1 MTDTPTTLKEYEAD
15 LVVEAVERAADGVV
29 VLTLVHPEGQTL
41 PAWTPG
47 AHVDLVLTDAL
58 VRQYSLCSSPS
69 DSHRLQVGVLRA
81 EESRGGSVFI
91 HDNLAVGGTVRVR
104 GPRNHFALVSSPRY
118 LFIAGGIG
126 VTPMLPMIEEAEAV
140 GADWE
145 LVYGGR
151 SRATMAFLPTL
162 APYGDKVTLLP
173 RDEVDLTL
181 SQRIDGLLGTPRP
194 DTLVYCCGPEAL
206 LEAVEAACASW
217 PEGSLHL
224 ERFHAKA
231 VEGEDTA
238 FEVVLARSGQT
249 LTVPPGK
256 SIFHAVED
264 LGIPVLGSC
273 HEGVCG
279 TCETVVLEG
288 DVDHRDVV
296 LSDSEKASNE
306 TMMVCVSRCRGD
318 RLVIDL

>member
-1 MTDTPTTLKEYEAD
+1 MTETPTTLKEYEAE
-15 LVVEAVERAADGVV
+15 LVVQSAEQAADGVV

-41 PAWTPG
+41 PPWTPG
-47 AHVDLVLTDAL
+47 AHIDLVLTDEL

-69 DSHRLQVGVLRA
+69 DSHSLQVGVLRA
-81 EESRGGSVFI
+81 EDSRGGSTYI
-91 HDNLAVGGTVRVR
+91 HDNLGEGSTVRIR
-104 GPRNHFALVSSPRY
+104 GPRNHFALVSSARY

-140 GADWE
+140 GADWA

-151 SRATMAFLPTL
+151 SRSSMAFIGALEE
-162 APYGDKVTLLP
+162 YGDKVTLLP
-173 RDEVDLTL
+173 RDEVERTL
-181 SQRIDGLLGTPRP
+181 SQRIGDLLGTPQS
-194 DTLVYCCGPEAL
+194 DTLVYCCGPEPL

-217 PEGSLHL
+217 PIGALHL

-249 LTVPPGK
+249 LTVPVGK
-256 SIFHAVED
+256 SIFHAVEE

>member
-181 SQRIDGLLGTPRP
+181 SQRIGGLLGTPRP

-206 LEAVEAACASW
+206 LEAVEAACSSW